1 MRPDKI
7 FIGFALL
14 FLGLSLL
21 TISSGGDY
29 GGVLL
34 IGPIPIIFGSSPQ
47 MAATSVIIGAVM
59 LFILYLFLRR

>member
-14 FLGLSLL
+14 FLGLALM

-34 IGPIPIIFGSSPQ
+34 IGPIPIVFGSSPQ
-47 MAATSVIIGAVM
+47 MAVTGIIIGAIM
-59 LFILYLFLRR
+59 LFILYLFLRW

>member
-7 FIGFALL
+7 FTGFALL
-14 FLGLSLL
+14 FLGLALM

-34 IGPIPIIFGSSPQ
+34 IGPIPIVFGSSLQ
-47 MAATSVIIGAVM
+47 MAVTGIIIGAIM
-59 LFILYLFLRR
+59 LFILYLFLRW